1 MAAGEIVRARIDAA
15 LKKEASAVLAAMG
28 LSLSDAIRMML
39 VRVAAERALPFEA
52 RLPNRETRD
61 AMAAAEHGEGASF
74 ASVAAL
80 MADLNDDSNGDS
92 NDEGE

>member
-1 MAAGEIVRARIDAA
+1 MASGEIVRARIDAA

-61 AMAAAEHGEGASF
+61 AMAAAERGEGARF

-80 MADLNDDSNGDS
+80 MADLNDDSN
-92 NDEGE
+92 DEGE

>member
-1 MAAGEIVRARIDAA
+1 MASEIVRARIDAA
-15 LKKEASAVLAAMG
+15 LKKEASAVLAGMG

-39 VRVAAERALPFEA
+39 TRVAAEQALPFEA

-61 AMAAAEHGEGASF
+61 AMAAVERGEGARF

-80 MADLNDDSNGDS
+80 MADLND
-92 NDEGE
+92 EEE